1 MAIVKITEN
10 STFNT
15 ENQMNKFIPDV
26 INSYDINKIIDLLL
40 RIGLI
45 DYEING
51 QCLNSPYY
59 VKYNGKL
66 YKGEVR
72 SHSPTGIKLTNL
84 KLGIIR
90 HVPMSEV
97 E

>member
-10 STFNT
+10 STFDT

-40 RIGLI
+40 RIAYI

-66 YKGEVR
+66 YKGIVR
-72 SHSPTGIKLTNL
+72 SHSPSGIDLL
-84 KLGIIR
+84 ILF
-90 HVPMSEV
+90 
-97 E
+97 

>member
-1 MAIVKITEN
+1 MTDF
-10 STFNT
+10 T
-15 ENQMNKFIPDV
+15 PDV
-26 INSYDINKIIDLLL
+26 INIYDINKIIDLLL
-40 RIGLI
+40 RIAYI

-66 YKGEVR
+66 YKGIVR
-72 SHSPTGIKLTNL
+72 SHSPTGIRLSDLTMV
-84 KLGIIR
+84 IIN
-90 HVPMSEV
+90 HVPMSEK

>member
-1 MAIVKITEN
+1 MTN
-10 STFNT
+10 FT
-15 ENQMNKFIPDV
+15 PDV
-26 INSYDINKIIDLLL
+26 IDIYDLDKIIDLLL
-40 RIGLI
+40 RIAYI

>member
-1 MAIVKITEN
+1 MT
-10 STFNT
+10 
-15 ENQMNKFIPDV
+15 KFIPDV
-26 INSYDINKIIDLLL
+26 IDIYDLNEIIDLLL
-40 RIGLI
+40 RIGFI

-72 SHSPTGIKLTNL
+72 SHSPTGIRLSDLTMGMIN
-84 KLGIIR
+84 

>member
-1 MAIVKITEN
+1 MT
-10 STFNT
+10 
-15 ENQMNKFIPDV
+15 KFIPDV
-26 INSYDINKIIDLLL
+26 IDIYDLNEIIDLLL
-40 RIGLI
+40 RIAYI

-72 SHSPTGIKLTNL
+72 SHSPTGIRLSDLTMGMIN
-84 KLGIIR
+84 